1 MPASEHRPPN
11 RGAGQL
17 PHHRCE
23 DRHRITVDEH
33 IVFVDAN
40 GMPTGEVGPKLASH
54 HQHTRRHLGFSCY
67 LFRRGDDALLVTRRA
82 HTKKVWPGVWTNSFC
97 GQPAAGEAMADAL
110 RRRAFDELRISALQ
124 QLQCVLPTYTYKTP
138 AFSGV
143 VEHEFCPVYT
153 ALTSDTPL
161 AVPDERPTASP
172 DAARAGVL
180 AGCGTTTSP
189 PPALMPNSSL
199 AVIGAAALQ
208 QGSGAAFTADDPGC

>member
-1 MPASEHRPPN
+1 VPASEHRPPN

-40 GMPTGEVGPKLASH
+40 GMPTG
-54 HQHTRRHLGFSCY
+54 
-67 LFRRGDDALLVTRRA
+67 GDDALLVTRRA

-161 AVPDERPTASP
+161 AVPDEVAELTWMSWQRYVEAVTTGATPFSYWAKDQLPQLMRLGPVFWRAPERRRPL
-172 DAARAGVL
+172 RQL
-180 AGCGTTTSP
+180 
-189 PPALMPNSSL
+189 
-199 AVIGAAALQ
+199 
-208 QGSGAAFTADDPGC
+208 

>member
-40 GMPTGEVGPKLASH
+40 GMPTG
-54 HQHTRRHLGFSCY
+54 
-67 LFRRGDDALLVTRRA
+67 GDDALLVTRRA

-124 QLQCVLPTYTYKTP
+124 QL
-138 AFSGV
+138 
-143 VEHEFCPVYT
+143 
-153 ALTSDTPL
+153 
-161 AVPDERPTASP
+161 
-172 DAARAGVL
+172 
-180 AGCGTTTSP
+180 
-189 PPALMPNSSL
+189 
-199 AVIGAAALQ
+199 
-208 QGSGAAFTADDPGC
+208 